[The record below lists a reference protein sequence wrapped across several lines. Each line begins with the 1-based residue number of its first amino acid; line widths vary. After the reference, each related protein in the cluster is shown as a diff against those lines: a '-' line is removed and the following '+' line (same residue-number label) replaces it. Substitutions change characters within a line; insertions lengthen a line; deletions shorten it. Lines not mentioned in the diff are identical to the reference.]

1 MRLKTKPNE
10 KRRHGAFRD
19 REFFLMLI
27 FAQNIAAAEAVA
39 EKSVSFFDA
48 VKTAFP
54 SGLDALIFVA
64 LVVVGLSAGKIL
76 KYFLLCLSGKL
87 RSRCTGRGGVFFIA
101 TDALFRALPLLGLS
115 AGILAY
121 RLVYFPVP
129 ANSPGEVA
137 AAALLDRAFWIFGIV
152 AQTQVLWNLVRLP
165 IHFIKSYVEK
175 NHRNSAVASLLPL
188 AGAILQVLV
197 VFWGILLCVRV
208 VTDTSPAEILA
219 MIGIGGLAVSLASQD
234 TVKNFFGTAMLVID
248 RPFSIGD
255 VIDIGT
261 GTPGTV
267 TRIGLRSTRLRT
279 IDDHEISIPNADLA
293 NRVVTTISSREKI
306 RRVMNLG
313 LTYDTPPKK
322 IEEAVAI
329 VKGILTDSGKLAPGS
344 PPTVFFSDF
353 TDSTLNI
360 RVIYAYADSD
370 VAAANAFAHE
380 VNLEILR
387 RFSDA
392 GISFAFPTQTVELR
406 KI

>member
-1 MRLKTKPNE
+1 
-10 KRRHGAFRD
+10 
-19 REFFLMLI
+19 MLI
-27 FAQNIAAAEAVA
+27 FAQSSVPVETVA
-39 EKSVSFFDA
+39 EPAISFFDA
-48 VKTAFP
+48 VKIAFP

-76 KYFLLCLSGKL
+76 KHFLLCISGKL
-87 RSRCTGRGGVFFIA
+87 RSRCEGRGGAFFIA
-101 TDALFRALPLLGLS
+101 ADALFRALPLLGLS

-129 ANSPGEVA
+129 ADTPGAVA

-165 IHFIKSYVEK
+165 MRFIKNYAEK
-175 NHRNSAVASLLPL
+175 NHRNSAFASLVPL
-188 AGAILQVLV
+188 TGAILQVLV

-248 RPFSIGD
+248 CPFSVGD

-267 TRIGLRSTRLRT
+267 VRIGLRSTRLRT
-279 IDDHEISIPNADLA
+279 VDDHEISIPNADLA

-329 VKGILTDSGKLAPGS
+329 VKEILNRSGKLAPGS

-370 VAAANAFAHE
+370 IAAANTFAHE

-387 RFSDA
+387 RFADA
-392 GISFAFPTQTVELR
+392 EISFAFPTQTVELR